1 MNDNKQPSLFTMMET
16 RAVPINIEDE
26 IRKSYLEYALSVII
40 GRALPDVRDGLKP
53 VHRRILFAM
62 SEGGNDWNRPYRKSA
77 RIVGDVI
84 GKYHPHGDTAVY
96 DAIVRMAQDFSL
108 RYPLV
113 DGQGNFGSIDGDA
126 PAAMRYTEVRLTRLA
141 HEILQDLEKDTVD
154 FVGNYDG
161 SLKEPLV
168 MPTRLPNLLVN
179 GSSGIAVGMA
189 TNIPPHSLDEVCAAL
204 LATLSNPDIT
214 LEELMA
220 LIPGPDFPTGG
231 FIYGAE
237 GIGEAYRTG
246 RGLIR
251 LRAKVI
257 VERKGGRDSLIIR
270 ELPYQ
275 VNKARLIERIAELVK
290 DKKVE
295 GIADIRDESD
305 REGLRVSIMLK
316 KDELPQPIL
325 NQLYIHTNMQVTFGI
340 NLVAIVNNRPE
351 LLSLKDL
358 LYHFLEHRREVIL
371 RRTRYEL
378 KQAEARAHIL
388 DGLLIALDWLD
399 AVITMIRAAATPPEA
414 KQQLMAGLFILKPQR
429 GETLEESRSRYSL
442 SEIQAQAILDMRL
455 QRLTGLERQKIIQE
469 AAELKATIQ
478 RLMKILAE
486 EAEVK
491 ALIAQELTDL
501 KERYGDGRRTE
512 IVPLAQEFT
521 AEDLIADEE
530 MVVTIS
536 HRGYI
541 KRTPLTIY
549 RSQRRGGKGRMGMV
563 TRENDFVSQLYIA
576 STHTVFLVFTNKGR
590 VFWLKV
596 HEIPIGSPTA
606 QGKAIVNLLNLG
618 PEEKAATTLPI
629 KEFSPGVSLIMATQ
643 RGIIKK
649 TDLMNFQRPRSG
661 GLIAVSLDE
670 GDELVG
676 VSLAE
681 AGQEILMGTRQG
693 KIIRFPVAQVRDV
706 GRGARGVRGIQVAE
720 DDRVVGMEVIRP
732 EGTILTVTDRG
743 FGKRTKPEKYPAQ
756 RRGGLGRLGLRITSR
771 NGQIMGI
778 LQVHEDDEIMLVTDG
793 GKVLRLPVRG
803 ISVIGRITQGVKLM
817 DAEREERVVS
827 LAKVAEKTDD
837 GEAEP
842 EADLG
847 LS

>member
-1 MNDNKQPSLFTMMET
+1 MTET

-26 IRKSYLEYALSVII
+26 IQKSYLEYALSVII

-96 DAIVRMAQDFSL
+96 DAMVRMAQDFSL

-113 DGQGNFGSIDGDA
+113 DGQGNFGSIDGDS

-141 HEILQDLEKDTVD
+141 HELLQDLEKDTVD

-189 TNIPPHSLDEVCAAL
+189 TNIPPHSLDEVCGAL
-204 LATLSNPDIT
+204 LATLQNPDIT

-220 LIPGPDFPTGG
+220 IIPGPDFPTGG

-237 GIGEAYRTG
+237 GIAEAYRTG

-251 LRAKVI
+251 LRAKVS
-257 VERKGGRDSLIIR
+257 VEHKGGRDSLIIR

-290 DKKVE
+290 DKKLE
-295 GIADIRDESD
+295 GISDLRDESD
-305 REGLRVSIMLK
+305 REGLRVAIMLK

-325 NQLYIHTNMQVTFGI
+325 NQLYTHTNMQVTFGI
-340 NLVAIVNNRPE
+340 NLVAIVHNRPE

-358 LYHFLEHRREVIL
+358 LHHFLEHRREVIL

-388 DGLLIALDWLD
+388 EGFLIALDWLD
-399 AVITMIRAAATPPEA
+399 AVINMIRAAATPPEA
-414 KQQLMAGLFILKPQR
+414 KQQLMAGLFILAAAP
-429 GETLEESRSRYSL
+429 GATLEETRGKYAL
-442 SEIQAQAILDMRL
+442 SEIQAQAILEMRL
-455 QRLTGLERQKIIQE
+455 QRLTGLERQKIINE
-469 AAELKATIQ
+469 AEEVRATIR
-478 RLMKILAE
+478 RLRQILAE

-491 ALIAQELTDL
+491 ALIVQELTDL
-501 KERYGDGRRTE
+501 KERFGDGRRTE
-512 IVPLAQEFT
+512 IVPQAQEFT

-536 HRGYI
+536 HRSYI

-549 RSQRRGGKGRMGMV
+549 RSQRRGGKGRMGMI

-576 STHTVFLVFTNKGR
+576 STHSFFLVFTNKGR

-606 QGKAIVNLLNLG
+606 QGKAIVNLLPFGEGEKLATILPVREFISG
-618 PEEKAATTLPI
+618 P
-629 KEFSPGVSLIMATQ
+629 SLVLATQ

-649 TDLMNFQRPRSG
+649 TDLMNFQRPRTG
-661 GLIAVSLDE
+661 GIIALSLDAE
-670 GDELVG
+670 DELVS
-676 VSLAE
+676 VALSE
-681 AGQEILMGTRQG
+681 PDQSIVIGTRYG
-693 KIIRFPVAQVRDV
+693 KIIRFPSSEVRDM
-706 GRGARGVRGIQVAE
+706 GRGARGVKGMEVAPE
-720 DDRVVGMEVIRP
+720 DRVVGMEVLRP
-732 EGTILTVTDRG
+732 GGTILTVTERG
-743 FGKRTKPEKYPAQ
+743 FGKRTDPKKYPEHHRKGQ
-756 RRGGLGRLGLRITSR
+756 GVKGLVITKR
-771 NGQIMGI
+771 NGPIMAI
-778 LQVHEDDEIMLVTDG
+778 LQVQEDDEIMLVTDG
-793 GKVLRLPVRG
+793 GKILRMIARG
-803 ISVIGRITQGVKLM
+803 ISLIGRVAQGVKLM
-817 DAEREERVVS
+817 DLEPEEHVVS
-827 LAKVAEKTDD
+827 VAKVAEKADD
-837 GEAEP
+837 VEP
-842 EADLG
+842 EPETDLG
-847 LS
+847 IS

>member
-1 MNDNKQPSLFTMMET
+1 MTET

-26 IRKSYLEYALSVII
+26 IQKSYLEYALSVII

-96 DAIVRMAQDFSL
+96 DAMVRMAQDFSL

-113 DGQGNFGSIDGDA
+113 DGQGNFGSIDGDS

-141 HEILQDLEKDTVD
+141 HELLQDLDKDTVD

-168 MPTRLPNLLVN
+168 MPTRIPNLLIN
-179 GSSGIAVGMA
+179 GGSGIAVGMA
-189 TNIPPHSLDEVCAAL
+189 TNIPPHCLDEVCDAL
-204 LATLSNPDIT
+204 LATLKDPDIS
-214 LEELMA
+214 LEDLMA
-220 LIPGPDFPTGG
+220 IIPGPDFPTGG

-237 GIGEAYRTG
+237 GIAEAYRTG

-251 LRAKVI
+251 IRAKVS
-257 VERKGGRDSLIIR
+257 VEHKGGRDSLIIR

-290 DKKVE
+290 DKKIE
-295 GIADIRDESD
+295 GISDLRDESD
-305 REGLRVSIMLK
+305 REGLRVAIMLK

-340 NLVAIVNNRPE
+340 NLVAIVHNRPE

-358 LYHFLEHRREVIL
+358 LHHFLEHRREVIL

-388 DGLLIALDWLD
+388 EGFLIALDWLD
-399 AVITMIRAAATPPEA
+399 AVISMIRAAANPPEA
-414 KQQLMAGLFILKPQR
+414 KQQLMAGLFVLAAQP
-429 GETLEESRSRYSL
+429 GATLEETRSRYAL
-442 SEIQAQAILDMRL
+442 SEIQAQAILEMRL
-455 QRLTGLERQKIIQE
+455 QRLTGMERQKIINE
-469 AAELKATIQ
+469 AAEVRATIQ
-478 RLMKILAE
+478 RLLQILAE
-486 EAEVK
+486 EAQVK

-512 IVPLAQEFT
+512 IVPQAQEFT
-521 AEDLIADEE
+521 AEDLIADED

-536 HRGYI
+536 LRSYI

-549 RSQRRGGKGRMGMV
+549 RSQRRGGKGRMGMI

-576 STHTVFLVFTNKGR
+576 STHSFFLVFTNKGR

-606 QGKAIVNLLNLG
+606 QGKAIVNLLPFGEGEKLATILPVREFTPG
-618 PEEKAATTLPI
+618 P
-629 KEFSPGVSLIMATQ
+629 SLVMATQ
-643 RGIIKK
+643 RGIVKK
-649 TDLMNFQRPRSG
+649 TDLMNFQRPRSAG
-661 GLIAVSLDE
+661 IIALSLDPE
-670 GDELVG
+670 DELVSAALSEPDQSI
-676 VSLAE
+676 V
-681 AGQEILMGTRQG
+681 IGTRYG
-693 KIIRFPVAQVRDV
+693 KIIRFPSAEVRDM
-706 GRGARGVRGIQVAE
+706 GRTARGVKGMEVAPE
-720 DDRVVGMEVIRP
+720 DRVVGMEVLRP
-732 EGTILTVTDRG
+732 GGTILTVTERG
-743 FGKRTKPEKYPAQ
+743 FGKRTDPKKYPEHHRKGQ
-756 RRGGLGRLGLRITSR
+756 GVKGLEITKR
-771 NGQIMGI
+771 TGPIMSI
-778 LQVHEDDEIMLVTDG
+778 LQVNEDDEIMLVTDG
-793 GKVLRLPVRG
+793 GKILRMIAKG
-803 ISVIGRITQGVKLM
+803 ISLIGRVTQGVKLM
-817 DAEREERVVS
+817 DLEAEERVVS
-827 LAKVAEKTDD
+827 LAKVAEKSDD
-837 GEAEP
+837 GEPEP
-842 EADLG
+842 EPDLG
-847 LS
+847 IS

>member
-1 MNDNKQPSLFTMMET
+1 MTES

-26 IRKSYLEYALSVII
+26 IQKSYLEYALSVII

-113 DGQGNFGSIDGDA
+113 DGQGNFGSIDGDS
-126 PAAMRYTEVRLTRLA
+126 PAAMRYTEVRLTRVA
-141 HEILQDLEKDTVD
+141 HELLQDLEKETVD

-189 TNIPPHSLDEVCAAL
+189 TNIPPHCLDEVCDAL
-204 LATLSNPDIT
+204 LATLNNPDIT

-237 GIGEAYRTG
+237 GIAEAYRSG

-251 LRAKVI
+251 IRAKVN
-257 VERKGGRDSLIIR
+257 VERRGGRESLIIR

-305 REGLRVSIMLK
+305 REGLRVAIMLK
-316 KDELPQPIL
+316 KDEPAQPIL
-325 NQLYIHTNMQVTFGI
+325 NQLYLHTNMQVTFGI
-340 NLVAIVNNRPE
+340 NLVAIVHNRPE
-351 LLSLKDL
+351 LLGLKDL
-358 LYHFLEHRREVIL
+358 LHHFLEHRREVIL

-388 DGLLIALDWLD
+388 EGFLIALDFLD
-399 AVITMIRAAATPPEA
+399 QVIAMIRAAASPPEA
-414 KQQLMAGLFILKPQR
+414 KQQLMAGLFIRKAPAGATLV
-429 GETLEESRSRYSL
+429 ETREKYAL
-442 SEIQAQAILDMRL
+442 SEIQAQAILEMRL
-455 QRLTGLERQKIIQE
+455 QRLTGLERQKIITE
-469 AAELKATIQ
+469 AEEVRATIA
-478 RLMKILAE
+478 RLRLILAE
-486 EAEVK
+486 EAQVT
-491 ALIAQELTDL
+491 ALISQELTEL

-536 HRGYI
+536 HRSYI

-549 RSQRRGGKGRMGMV
+549 RSQRRGGKGRMAMI

-576 STHTVFLVFTNKGR
+576 STHSYFLVFSNKGR

-606 QGKAIVNLLNLG
+606 QGKAIVNLLQLG
-618 PEEKAATTLPI
+618 EDEKLATILPVR
-629 KEFSPGVSLIMATQ
+629 EFTPGPSLVMATQ
-643 RGIIKK
+643 RGIVKK

-661 GLIAVSLDE
+661 GIIALSLDA

-676 VSLAE
+676 VALSE
-681 AGQEILMGTRQG
+681 PDQSILLGTRLG
-693 KIIRFPVAQVRDV
+693 KIIRFPTEEVRDM
-706 GRGARGVRGIQVAE
+706 GRSARGVRGIQVAA

-732 EGTILTVTDRG
+732 TGAILTVTERG
-743 FGKRTKPEKYPAQ
+743 FGKRTDPKKYPQ
-756 RRGGLGRLGLRITSR
+756 HHRGGQGVMGLNITER
-771 NGQIMGI
+771 TGPIMGI
-778 LQVHEDDEIMLVTDG
+778 LQVNDDDEVMLVTDG
-793 GKVLRLPVRG
+793 GKILRLLVKG
-803 ISVIGRITQGVKLM
+803 ISLIGRVTQGVKLK
-817 DAEREERVVS
+817 DLEKQERVVS
-827 LAKVAEKTDD
+827 VAKVAEKSDD
-837 GEAEP
+837 GEPEP

>member
-1 MNDNKQPSLFTMMET
+1 MTET

-26 IRKSYLEYALSVII
+26 IQKSYLEYALSVII

-96 DAIVRMAQDFSL
+96 DAMVRMAQDFSL

-113 DGQGNFGSIDGDA
+113 DGQGNFGSIDGDS

-141 HEILQDLEKDTVD
+141 HELLQDLEKDTVD

-168 MPTRLPNLLVN
+168 LPTRLPNLLVN

-189 TNIPPHSLDEVCAAL
+189 TNIPPHSLDEVCSAL
-204 LATLSNPDIT
+204 LATLHNPDIT

-220 LIPGPDFPTGG
+220 IIPGPDFPTGG

-237 GIGEAYRTG
+237 GIAEAYRTG

-251 LRAKVI
+251 LRAKVS
-257 VERKGGRDSLIIR
+257 VETKGGRDTLIIR

-275 VNKARLIERIAELVK
+275 VNKARLIERIAEMVK
-290 DKKVE
+290 DKKIE
-295 GIADIRDESD
+295 GISDLRDESD
-305 REGLRVSIMLK
+305 REGLRVAIMLK

-325 NQLYIHTNMQVTFGI
+325 NQLYMHTNMQVTFGI
-340 NLVAIVNNRPE
+340 NLVAIVHNRPE

-358 LYHFLEHRREVIL
+358 LHHFLEHRREVIL

-388 DGLLIALDWLD
+388 EGFLIALDWLD
-399 AVITMIRAAATPPEA
+399 AVISMIRAAATPPEA
-414 KQQLMAGLFILKPQR
+414 KQQLMAGLFILAAAP
-429 GETLEESRSRYSL
+429 GATLEETRGKYSL
-442 SEIQAQAILDMRL
+442 SEIQAQAILEMRL
-455 QRLTGLERQKIIQE
+455 QRLTGLERQKIINE
-469 AAELKATIQ
+469 AEEVRATIR
-478 RLMKILAE
+478 RLRQILAE

-491 ALIAQELTDL
+491 ALIVQELTEL
-501 KERYGDGRRTE
+501 KERFGDGRRTE
-512 IVPLAQEFT
+512 IVPQAQEFT

-536 HRGYI
+536 HRSYI

-549 RSQRRGGKGRMGMV
+549 RSQRRGGKGRMGMI

-576 STHTVFLVFTNKGR
+576 STHSFFLVFTNKGR

-606 QGKAIVNLLNLG
+606 QGKAIVNLLPFGEGEKLATILPVREFIPG
-618 PEEKAATTLPI
+618 P
-629 KEFSPGVSLIMATQ
+629 SLVLATQ

-649 TDLMNFQRPRSG
+649 TDLMNFQRPRTG
-661 GLIAVSLDE
+661 GIIALSLDPE
-670 GDELVG
+670 DELVS
-676 VSLAE
+676 VALSE
-681 AGQEILMGTRQG
+681 PDQSIVIGTRYG
-693 KIIRFPVAQVRDV
+693 KIIRFPSAEVRDM
-706 GRGARGVRGIQVAE
+706 GRAARGVKGMEVAPK
-720 DDRVVGMEVIRP
+720 DRVVGMEVLRP
-732 EGTILTVTDRG
+732 GGTILTVTERG
-743 FGKRTKPEKYPAQ
+743 FGKRTDPKKYPEHHRKGQ
-756 RRGGLGRLGLRITSR
+756 GVKGLDITKR
-771 NGQIMGI
+771 NGPIMAI
-778 LQVHEDDEIMLVTDG
+778 LQVNEDDEIMLVTDG
-793 GKVLRLPVRG
+793 GKILRMIAKG
-803 ISVIGRITQGVKLM
+803 ISLIGRVTQGVKLM
-817 DAEREERVVS
+817 DLEPEEHVVS
-827 LAKVAEKTDD
+827 VAKVAEKNDD
-837 GEAEP
+837 GEPEP
-842 EADLG
+842 ETDLG
-847 LS
+847 IS

>member
-1 MNDNKQPSLFTMMET
+1 MTET

-26 IRKSYLEYALSVII
+26 IQKSYLEYALSVII

-96 DAIVRMAQDFSL
+96 DAMVRMAQDFSL

-113 DGQGNFGSIDGDA
+113 DGQGNFGSIDGDS

-141 HEILQDLEKDTVD
+141 HELLQDLDKDTVD

-189 TNIPPHSLDEVCAAL
+189 TNIPPHSLDEVCDAL
-204 LATLSNPDIT
+204 LATLHQPDIS

-251 LRAKVI
+251 IRAKVS
-257 VERKGGRDSLIIR
+257 VEHKGGRDSLIIR

-290 DKKVE
+290 DKKME
-295 GIADIRDESD
+295 GISDIRDESD
-305 REGLRVSIMLK
+305 REGLRVAIMLK

-340 NLVAIVNNRPE
+340 NLVAIVHNRPE

-358 LYHFLEHRREVIL
+358 LHHFLEHRREVIL
-371 RRTRYEL
+371 RRTRFEL

-388 DGLLIALDWLD
+388 EGFLIALDFLD
-399 AVITMIRAAATPPEA
+399 MVIAMIRAAATPPEA
-414 KQQLMAGLFILKPQR
+414 KQQLMAGLFILTAQP
-429 GETLEESRSRYSL
+429 GATLEETRGKYSL
-442 SEIQAQAILDMRL
+442 SEIQAQAILEMRL
-455 QRLTGLERQKIIQE
+455 QRLTGLERQKIINE
-469 AAELKATIQ
+469 AEEVRATIQ
-478 RLMKILAE
+478 RLRLILAE
-486 EAEVK
+486 EAQVK
-491 ALIAQELTDL
+491 ALITQELTDL

-512 IVPLAQEFT
+512 IVPQAQEFT

-536 HRGYI
+536 LRSYI

-549 RSQRRGGKGRMGMV
+549 RSQRRGGKGRMGMI

-576 STHTVFLVFTNKGR
+576 STHSFFLVFTNKGR

-596 HEIPIGSPTA
+596 HEIPVGSPTA
-606 QGKAIVNLLNLG
+606 QGKAIVNLLPFGEGEKLATILPVREFTPG
-618 PEEKAATTLPI
+618 P
-629 KEFSPGVSLIMATQ
+629 SLVMATQ
-643 RGIIKK
+643 RGIVKK
-649 TDLMNFQRPRSG
+649 TDLMNFQRPRSAG
-661 GLIAVSLDE
+661 IIALSLDA
-670 GDELVG
+670 GDELVSAALSDPDQSI
-676 VSLAE
+676 V
-681 AGQEILMGTRQG
+681 IGTRYG
-693 KIIRFPVAQVRDV
+693 KIIRFPSAEVRDM
-706 GRGARGVRGIQVAE
+706 GRTARGVKGMEVAPK
-720 DDRVVGMEVIRP
+720 DRVVGMEVLRP
-732 EGTILTVTDRG
+732 GGTILTVTERG
-743 FGKRTKPEKYPAQ
+743 FGKRTDPKKYPEHHRKGQ
-756 RRGGLGRLGLRITSR
+756 GVKGLDITKR
-771 NGQIMGI
+771 NGPIMAI
-778 LQVHEDDEIMLVTDG
+778 LQVNEDDEIMLVTDG
-793 GKVLRLPVRG
+793 GKILRMIAKGVSL
-803 ISVIGRITQGVKLM
+803 IGRVTQGVKLM
-817 DAEREERVVS
+817 DLEVEERVVS
-827 LAKVAEKTDD
+827 LAKVAEKSDD
-837 GEAEP
+837 GESEP
-842 EADLG
+842 EPDLG
-847 LS
+847 IS

>member
-1 MNDNKQPSLFTMMET
+1 MTET

-96 DAIVRMAQDFSL
+96 DAMVRMAQDFSL

-113 DGQGNFGSIDGDA
+113 DGQGNFGSIDGDS

-141 HEILQDLEKDTVD
+141 HELLQDLDKDTVD

-168 MPTRLPNLLVN
+168 MPTRIPNLLIN
-179 GSSGIAVGMA
+179 GGSGIAVGMA
-189 TNIPPHSLDEVCAAL
+189 TNIPPHSLDEVCDAL
-204 LATLSNPDIT
+204 LATLKNPDIT

-220 LIPGPDFPTGG
+220 IIPGPDFPTGG

-237 GIGEAYRTG
+237 GIAEAYRTG

-251 LRAKVI
+251 IRAKVS
-257 VERKGGRDSLIIR
+257 VEHKGGRDSLIIR

-290 DKKVE
+290 DKKME
-295 GIADIRDESD
+295 GISDIRDESD
-305 REGLRVSIMLK
+305 REGLRVAIMLK

-340 NLVAIVNNRPE
+340 NLVAIVHNRPE

-358 LYHFLEHRREVIL
+358 LHHFLEHRREVIL

-388 DGLLIALDWLD
+388 EGFLIALDWLD
-399 AVITMIRAAATPPEA
+399 AVIAMIRAAANPPEA
-414 KQQLMAGLFILKPQR
+414 KQQLMAGLFVLAAQP
-429 GETLEESRSRYSL
+429 GATLEETRSRYAL
-442 SEIQAQAILDMRL
+442 SEVQAQAILEMRL
-455 QRLTGLERQKIIQE
+455 QRLTGLERQKIITE
-469 AAELKATIQ
+469 AAEVRATIQ
-478 RLMKILAE
+478 RLLQILAE
-486 EAEVK
+486 EAQVK
-491 ALIAQELTDL
+491 ALIAQELTEL

-512 IVPLAQEFT
+512 IVPQAQEFT

-536 HRGYI
+536 LRSYI
-541 KRTPLTIY
+541 KRTPLAIY
-549 RSQRRGGKGRMGMV
+549 RSQRRGGKGRMGMI

-576 STHTVFLVFTNKGR
+576 STHSFFLVFTNKGR

-606 QGKAIVNLLNLG
+606 QGKAIVNLLPFGEGEKLATILPVREFTPG
-618 PEEKAATTLPI
+618 P
-629 KEFSPGVSLIMATQ
+629 SLVMATQ
-643 RGIIKK
+643 RGIVKK
-649 TDLMNFQRPRSG
+649 TDLMNFQRPRSAG
-661 GLIAVSLDE
+661 IIALSLDAE
-670 GDELVG
+670 DELVSAALSDPDQSI
-676 VSLAE
+676 V
-681 AGQEILMGTRQG
+681 IGTRYG
-693 KIIRFPVAQVRDV
+693 KIIRFPSAEVRDM
-706 GRGARGVRGIQVAE
+706 GRTARGVKGMEVAPE
-720 DDRVVGMEVIRP
+720 DRVVGMEVLRP
-732 EGTILTVTDRG
+732 GGTILTVTERG
-743 FGKRTKPEKYPAQ
+743 FGKRTDPKKYPEHHRKGQ
-756 RRGGLGRLGLRITSR
+756 GVKGLDITKR
-771 NGQIMGI
+771 NGPIMAI
-778 LQVHEDDEIMLVTDG
+778 LQVNEDDEIMLVTDG
-793 GKVLRLPVRG
+793 GKILRMIAKGVSL
-803 ISVIGRITQGVKLM
+803 IGRVTQGVKLM
-817 DAEREERVVS
+817 DLEAEERVVS
-827 LAKVAEKTDD
+827 LAKVAEKSDD

-842 EADLG
+842 EPDLG
-847 LS
+847 IS

>member
-1 MNDNKQPSLFTMMET
+1 MIEA

-141 HEILQDLEKDTVD
+141 HELLQDLDKDTVD

-168 MPTRLPNLLVN
+168 MPTRLPNLLIN

-189 TNIPPHSLDEVCAAL
+189 TNIPPHNLDEVCNAL
-204 LATLSNPDIT
+204 LATLNNPEIT

-220 LIPGPDFPTGG
+220 LIPGPDFPTAG

-237 GIGEAYRTG
+237 GIAEAYRTG

-251 LRAKVI
+251 LRARVN
-257 VERKGGRDSLIIR
+257 VERKGGRESLIIR

-290 DKKVE
+290 DKKME
-295 GIADIRDESD
+295 GISDIRDESD
-305 REGLRVSIMLK
+305 REGLRVAIMLK
-316 KDELPQPIL
+316 KDELAQPIL
-325 NQLYIHTNMQVTFGI
+325 NQLYIHTQMQVTFGI
-340 NLVAIVNNRPE
+340 NLVAIVHNRPE
-351 LLSLKDL
+351 LLGLKDL
-358 LYHFLEHRREVIL
+358 LHHFLEHRREVII
-371 RRTRYEL
+371 RRTRFEL

-388 DGLLIALDWLD
+388 EGFIIALDWLD
-399 AVITMIRAAATPPEA
+399 QVIDMIRAAANPPEA
-414 KQQLMAGLFILKPQR
+414 KQQLMAGMFILTATL
-429 GETLEESRSRYSL
+429 GETLEDTRSRYAL

-455 QRLTGLERQKIIQE
+455 QRLTGMERQKIIQE
-469 AAELKATIQ
+469 AEAVRAAIRRFHQ
-478 RLMKILAE
+478 ILE
-486 EAEVK
+486 DEAEVK
-491 ALIAQELTDL
+491 ALIAGELTEL

-512 IVPLAQEFT
+512 IVPQAEDIT
-521 AEDLIADEE
+521 AEDLIADED

-536 HRGYI
+536 SRSYI

-549 RSQRRGGKGRMGMV
+549 RSQHRGGKGRMGMI

-576 STHTVFLVFTNKGR
+576 STHSCFLVFTNKGR

-606 QGKAIVNLLNLG
+606 QGKAIVNLVQLG
-618 PEEKAATTLPI
+618 ENEKLATILPVR
-629 KEFSPGVSLIMATQ
+629 EFTPGPSLVMATR

-649 TDLMNFQRPRSG
+649 TDLMNFQRPRG
-661 GLIAVSLDE
+661 GGIIALSLDPE
-670 GDELVG
+670 DELIG
-676 VSLAE
+676 AALSE
-681 AGQEILMGTRQG
+681 PDQSILLGTRLG
-693 KIIRFPVAQVRDV
+693 KIIRFPSVEVRDM
-706 GRGARGVRGIQVAE
+706 GRTARGVKGMEVGPE
-720 DDRVVGMEVIRP
+720 DEVVGMEVIRP
-732 EGTILTVTDRG
+732 EGTILTVTERG
-743 FGKRTKPEKYPAQ
+743 FGKRTDPKKYPEHH
-756 RRGGLGRLGLRITSR
+756 RGGLGVKGLEITKR
-771 NGQIMGI
+771 NGPIMSI
-778 LQVHEDDEIMLVTDG
+778 LQVTEDDEVMLVTDG
-793 GKVLRLPVRG
+793 GKILRLLARG
-803 ISVIGRITQGVKLM
+803 ISLIGRVTQGVKLM
-817 DAEREERVVS
+817 DLEREERVVS
-827 LAKVAEKTDD
+827 VAKVAEKSD
-837 GEAEP
+837 ESEPEP

-847 LS
+847 LI

>member
-1 MNDNKQPSLFTMMET
+1 MMEA

-62 SEGGNDWNRPYRKSA
+62 SEAGNEWNRPYRKSA

-113 DGQGNFGSIDGDA
+113 DGQGNFGSVDGDA

-141 HEILQDLEKDTVD
+141 HELLTDLDKDTVD
-154 FVGNYDG
+154 FVANYDA
-161 SLKEPLV
+161 SMKEPLV
-168 MPTRLPNLLVN
+168 MPSRLPNLLVN

-189 TNIPPHSLDEVCAAL
+189 TNIPPHSLNEVCDGL
-204 LATLSNPDIT
+204 LAMLENPEIT
-214 LEELMA
+214 LPELMA
-220 LIPGPDFPTGG
+220 IIPGPDFPTAG

-237 GIGEAYRTG
+237 GIAEAYRTG

-251 LRAKVI
+251 LRARVV
-257 VERKGGRDSLIIR
+257 VEAKAGRETLVIR

-290 DKKVE
+290 EKKIE
-295 GIADIRDESD
+295 GIAELRDESD
-305 REGLRVSIMLK
+305 REGMRVAILLK
-316 KDELPQPIL
+316 KDESAQAIL
-325 NQLYIHTNMQVTFGI
+325 NQLYLHTQMQVTFGI
-340 NLVAIVNNRPE
+340 NLVAIVHNRPE
-351 LLSLKDL
+351 LLNLKDL
-358 LYHFLEHRREVIL
+358 LRHFLEHRREVIL
-371 RRTRYEL
+371 RRTRFDL
-378 KQAEARAHIL
+378 KNAEARAHIL
-388 DGLLIALDWLD
+388 AGLLVAL
-399 AVITMIRAAATPPEA
+399 EH
-414 KQQLMAGLFILKPQR
+414 
-429 GETLEESRSRYSL
+429 LEEIINLIKAAPNPAVAREHLMIQFQL
-442 SEIQAQAILDMRL
+442 SELQAQAILDMRL
-455 QRLTGLERQKIIQE
+455 ARLTGLERQKIVDE
-469 AAELKATIQ
+469 AKEVESAIKRF
-478 RLMKILAE
+478 RLILAE
-486 EAEVK
+486 EAQVK
-491 ALIAQELTDL
+491 ALIAEELQEL
-501 KERYGDGRRTE
+501 KVRYGDGRRTE
-512 IVPLAQEFT
+512 IIPQAQEFT

-576 STHTVFLVFTNKGR
+576 STHTYFLVFTTKGR

-596 HEIPIGSPTA
+596 HEIPVGMPSA

-618 PEEKAATTLPI
+618 PEEKLATILPI
-629 KEFSPGVSLIMATQ
+629 KEFVPGLSLVMATR

-661 GLIAVSLDE
+661 GLIAVSLDAE
-670 GDELVG
+670 DELVG
-676 VSLAE
+676 VALAE
-681 AGQEILMGTRQG
+681 ANQEILMGTRQG
-693 KIIRFPVAQVRDV
+693 KIIRFPAAQVRDM
-706 GRGARGVRGIQVAE
+706 GRSARGVRGIQVAA

-732 EGTILTVTDRG
+732 EGTILTVTERG

-778 LQVHEDDEIMLVTDG
+778 LQVHEDDQIMLVTDG
-793 GKVLRLPVRG
+793 GKVLRLSVKG

-817 DAEREERVVS
+817 DAEKEERVVS
-827 LAKVAEKTDD
+827 LAKVAEKSDD
-837 GEAEP
+837 GEA
-842 EADLG
+842 DLG
-847 LS
+847 YS

>member
-1 MNDNKQPSLFTMMET
+1 MMEA

-108 RYPLV
+108 RYPIV

-141 HEILQDLEKDTVD
+141 HELLQDLDKDTVD

-168 MPTRLPNLLVN
+168 LPTRLPNLLIN

-189 TNIPPHSLDEVCAAL
+189 TNIPPHSLDEVCDAL
-204 LATLSNPDIT
+204 LATLHNPDIT

-220 LIPGPDFPTGG
+220 MIPGPDFPTGG

-251 LRAKVI
+251 LRAKVT
-257 VERKGGRDSLIIR
+257 VEHKGGRESLIIR

-290 DKKVE
+290 DKKME

-316 KDELPQPIL
+316 KDESAQTIL
-325 NQLYIHTNMQVTFGI
+325 NQLYIHTQMQVTFGI

-358 LYHFLEHRREVIL
+358 LYHFLEHRREVII

-378 KQAEARAHIL
+378 KQAEARMHIL
-388 DGLLIALDWLD
+388 AGLLIALDWLD
-399 AVITMIRAAATPPEA
+399 AVIALIRAAATPPEA
-414 KQQLMAGLFILKPQR
+414 KQQLMGGLFVLAAAP
-429 GETLEESRSRYSL
+429 GATLEETQSRYAL

-455 QRLTGLERQKIIQE
+455 QRLTGMERQKILNEAKEVE
-469 AAELKATIQ
+469 AAIARYRQ
-478 RLMKILAE
+478 ILAE

-491 ALIAQELTDL
+491 ALITQELAEL

-512 IVPLAQEFT
+512 IVPEAQEIT
-521 AEDLIADEE
+521 AEDLIADED

-536 HRGYI
+536 HRSYI

-549 RSQRRGGKGRMGMV
+549 RSQRRGGKGRMGMI

-576 STHTVFLVFTNKGR
+576 STHSYFLVFTNKGR

-606 QGKAIVNLLNLG
+606 QGKAIVNLLQLG
-618 PEEKAATTLPI
+618 ENEKLATILPVR
-629 KEFSPGVSLIMATQ
+629 EFTPGPSLVMATK
-643 RGIIKK
+643 RGIVKK

-661 GLIAVSLDE
+661 GIIALSLDAE
-670 GDELVG
+670 DELVG
-676 VSLAE
+676 AALSE
-681 AGQEILMGTRQG
+681 ADQSILIGTRLG
-693 KIIRFPVAQVRDV
+693 KIIRFPSAEVRDM
-706 GRGARGVRGIQVAE
+706 GRAARGVKGMDVAPE
-720 DDRVVGMEVIRP
+720 DEVVGMEVIRP
-732 EGTILTVTDRG
+732 AGTILTVTERG
-743 FGKRTKPEKYPAQ
+743 FGKRTDPKKYPEHH
-756 RRGGLGRLGLRITSR
+756 RGGLGVKGLNITDR
-771 NGQIMGI
+771 NGPIMSI
-778 LQVHEDDEIMLVTDG
+778 LQVTEDDEVMLVTDG
-793 GKVLRLPVRG
+793 GKILRLLARG
-803 ISVIGRITQGVKLM
+803 ISLIGRVTQGVKLM
-817 DAEREERVVS
+817 DLEKEERVVS
-827 LAKVAEKTDD
+827 VAKVAERSDD
-837 GEAEP
+837 SEPEP
-842 EADLG
+842 EAELG

>member
-1 MNDNKQPSLFTMMET
+1 MMEA

-62 SEGGNDWNRPYRKSA
+62 SEAGNDWNRPYRKSA

-113 DGQGNFGSIDGDA
+113 DGQGNFGSVDGDA

-141 HEILQDLEKDTVD
+141 HELLTDLDKDTVD
-154 FVGNYDG
+154 FVANYDA
-161 SLKEPLV
+161 SMKEPLV
-168 MPTRLPNLLVN
+168 LPSRLPNLLVN

-189 TNIPPHSLDEVCAAL
+189 TNIPPHSLDEVSDGL
-204 LATLSNPDIT
+204 LAMLENPEIT
-214 LEELMA
+214 LPELMA
-220 LIPGPDFPTGG
+220 IIPGPDFPTAG

-237 GIGEAYRTG
+237 GIAEAYRTG

-251 LRAKVI
+251 LRARVV
-257 VERKGGRDSLIIR
+257 VEAKAGRETLVIR

-290 DKKVE
+290 EKKIE
-295 GIADIRDESD
+295 GIAELRDESD
-305 REGLRVSIMLK
+305 REGMRVAILLK
-316 KDELPQPIL
+316 KDESAQAIL
-325 NQLYIHTNMQVTFGI
+325 NQLYLHTQMQVTFGI
-340 NLVAIVNNRPE
+340 NLVAIVHNRPE
-351 LLSLKDL
+351 LLNLKDL
-358 LYHFLEHRREVIL
+358 LRHFLEHRREVIL
-371 RRTRYEL
+371 RRTRFDL
-378 KQAEARAHIL
+378 KNAEARAHIL
-388 DGLLIALDWLD
+388 AGLLIAL
-399 AVITMIRAAATPPEA
+399 EH
-414 KQQLMAGLFILKPQR
+414 
-429 GETLEESRSRYSL
+429 LEEIINLIKAAPNPAVAREHLMIQFQL
-442 SEIQAQAILDMRL
+442 SELQAQAILDMRL
-455 QRLTGLERQKIIQE
+455 ARLTGLERQKIVDEAKEVE
-469 AAELKATIQ
+469 AAIQ
-478 RLMKILAE
+478 RFRLILAE
-486 EAEVK
+486 EAQVK
-491 ALIAQELTDL
+491 ALIAEELQEL
-501 KERYGDGRRTE
+501 KVRYGDGRRTE
-512 IVPLAQEFT
+512 IIPQAQEFT

-576 STHTVFLVFTNKGR
+576 STHTYFLVFTTKGR

-596 HEIPIGSPTA
+596 HEIPVGMPSA
-606 QGKAIVNLLNLG
+606 QGKAVVNLLNLG
-618 PEEKAATTLPI
+618 PEEKLATILPI
-629 KEFSPGVSLIMATQ
+629 KEFVQGLSLVMATR

-661 GLIAVSLDE
+661 GLIAVSLDAE
-670 GDELVG
+670 DELVG
-676 VSLAE
+676 VALAE
-681 AGQEILMGTRQG
+681 AGQEILIGTRQG
-693 KIIRFPVAQVRDV
+693 KIIRFPSAQVRDM
-706 GRGARGVRGIQVAE
+706 GRSARGVRGIQVGA

-732 EGTILTVTDRG
+732 EGTILTVTERG

-778 LQVHEDDEIMLVTDG
+778 LQVHEDDQIMLVTDG
-793 GKVLRLPVRG
+793 GKVLRLAVKG

-817 DAEREERVVS
+817 DAEKEERVVS
-827 LAKVAEKTDD
+827 LAKVAEKSDD
-837 GEAEP
+837 GEA
-842 EADLG
+842 DLG
-847 LS
+847 YS

>member
-1 MNDNKQPSLFTMMET
+1 MTET

-26 IRKSYLEYALSVII
+26 IQKSYLEYALSVII

-96 DAIVRMAQDFSL
+96 DAMVRMAQDFSL

-113 DGQGNFGSIDGDA
+113 DGQGNFGSIDGDS

-141 HEILQDLEKDTVD
+141 HELLQDLEKDTVD

-168 MPTRLPNLLVN
+168 MPTRLPNLLIN

-189 TNIPPHSLDEVCAAL
+189 TNIPPHSLDEVCDAL

-251 LRAKVI
+251 IRAKVS
-257 VERKGGRDSLIIR
+257 VESKGGRDSLIIR

-290 DKKVE
+290 DKKME
-295 GIADIRDESD
+295 GISDIRDESD
-305 REGLRVSIMLK
+305 REGLRVAIMLK

-340 NLVAIVNNRPE
+340 NLVAIVHNRPE

-358 LYHFLEHRREVIL
+358 LHHFLEHRREVIL

-388 DGLLIALDWLD
+388 EGFLIALDWLD
-399 AVITMIRAAATPPEA
+399 AVIAMIRAAANPPEA
-414 KQQLMAGLFILKPQR
+414 KQQLMAGLFILTAAPDATLDQTR
-429 GETLEESRSRYSL
+429 GRYAL
-442 SEIQAQAILDMRL
+442 SEIQAQAILEMRL
-455 QRLTGLERQKIIQE
+455 QRLTGLERQKIINE
-469 AAELKATIQ
+469 ATEVRATIQ
-478 RLMKILAE
+478 RLLQILAE
-486 EAEVK
+486 EAQVK
-491 ALIAQELTDL
+491 ALITQELTEL

-512 IVPLAQEFT
+512 IVPQAQEFT
-521 AEDLIADEE
+521 AEDLIADED

-536 HRGYI
+536 LRSYI

-549 RSQRRGGKGRMGMV
+549 RSQRRGGKGRMGMI

-576 STHTVFLVFTNKGR
+576 STHSFFLVFTNKGR

-606 QGKAIVNLLNLG
+606 QGKAIVNLLPFGEGEKFATILPVREFISG
-618 PEEKAATTLPI
+618 P
-629 KEFSPGVSLIMATQ
+629 SLVMATQ
-643 RGIIKK
+643 RGIVKK
-649 TDLMNFQRPRSG
+649 TDLMNFQRPRTG
-661 GLIAVSLDE
+661 GIIALSLDPE
-670 GDELVG
+670 DELVSAALSTADESI
-676 VSLAE
+676 V
-681 AGQEILMGTRQG
+681 IGTRYG
-693 KIIRFPVAQVRDV
+693 KIIRFPSPEVRDM
-706 GRGARGVRGIQVAE
+706 GRTARGVKGMEVTPE
-720 DDRVVGMEVIRP
+720 DRVVGMEVLRP
-732 EGTILTVTDRG
+732 GGTILTVTERG
-743 FGKRTKPEKYPAQ
+743 FGKRTDPKKYPEHHRKGQ
-756 RRGGLGRLGLRITSR
+756 GVKGLVITKR
-771 NGQIMGI
+771 NGPIMAI
-778 LQVHEDDEIMLVTDG
+778 LQVNEDDEIMLVTDG
-793 GKVLRLPVRG
+793 GKILRMIAKG
-803 ISVIGRITQGVKLM
+803 IYLIGRVTQGVKLM
-817 DAEREERVVS
+817 DLEPEERVVS
-827 LAKVAEKTDD
+827 VAKVAEKSDD
-837 GEAEP
+837 GEPEP
-842 EADLG
+842 DLG
-847 LS
+847 IS

>member
-1 MNDNKQPSLFTMMET
+1 MMET

-96 DAIVRMAQDFSL
+96 DAMVRMAQDFSL

-113 DGQGNFGSIDGDA
+113 DGQGNFGSIDGDS

-141 HEILQDLEKDTVD
+141 HELLQDLDKDTVD

-189 TNIPPHSLDEVCAAL
+189 TNIPPHSLDEVCDAL
-204 LATLSNPDIT
+204 LATLKDPDIT

-237 GIGEAYRTG
+237 GIAEAYRTG

-251 LRAKVI
+251 LRAKVS
-257 VERKGGRDSLIIR
+257 VEHKGGRDSLIIR

-290 DKKVE
+290 DKKIE
-295 GIADIRDESD
+295 GISDIRDESD
-305 REGLRVSIMLK
+305 REGLRVAIMLK

-325 NQLYIHTNMQVTFGI
+325 NQLYMHTNMQVTFGI
-340 NLVAIVNNRPE
+340 NLVAIVHNRPE

-358 LYHFLEHRREVIL
+358 LHHFLEHRREVIL

-378 KQAEARAHIL
+378 KQAEARAHVL
-388 DGLLIALDWLD
+388 EGFLIALDWLD
-399 AVITMIRAAATPPEA
+399 AVIAMIRAAANPPEA
-414 KQQLMAGLFILKPQR
+414 KQQLMAGLFILKAQP
-429 GETLEESRSRYSL
+429 GATLEEARSRYAL
-442 SEIQAQAILDMRL
+442 SEIQAQAILEMRL

-469 AAELKATIQ
+469 AAEVRAAIQ
-478 RLMKILAE
+478 RLLQILAE
-486 EAEVK
+486 EAQVM
-491 ALIAQELTDL
+491 ALIAQELTEL

-618 PEEKAATTLPI
+618 AEEKAATILPI
-629 KEFSPGVSLIMATQ
+629 KEFVPGVSLVMATQ

-720 DDRVVGMEVIRP
+720 DDGVVGMEVIRP
-732 EGTILTVTDRG
+732 EGTILTVTERG

-793 GKVLRLPVRG
+793 GKVLRLPVKG

-817 DAEREERVVS
+817 DAEKEERVVS
-827 LAKVAEKTDD
+827 LAKVAEKNDD
-837 GEAEP
+837 GEPEP

>member
-1 MNDNKQPSLFTMMET
+1 MNDKQPSLFTMTET

-96 DAIVRMAQDFSL
+96 DAMVRMAQDFSL

-113 DGQGNFGSIDGDA
+113 DGQGNFGSIDGDS

-141 HEILQDLEKDTVD
+141 HELLQDLEKDTVD

-189 TNIPPHSLDEVCAAL
+189 TNIPPHNLDEVCDAL
-204 LATLSNPDIT
+204 LATLNNPDIS
-214 LEELMA
+214 LEELMT

-231 FIYGAE
+231 FIYGAD
-237 GIGEAYRTG
+237 GIAEAYRTG

-251 LRAKVI
+251 IRAKVS
-257 VERKGGRDSLIIR
+257 VEHKGGRDSLIIR

-290 DKKVE
+290 DKKME

-305 REGLRVSIMLK
+305 REGLRVAIMLK

-340 NLVAIVNNRPE
+340 NLVGIVHNRPE

-358 LYHFLEHRREVIL
+358 LHHFLEHRREVIV

-378 KQAEARAHIL
+378 KHAEARAHIL
-388 DGLLIALDWLD
+388 EGFLIALDFLD
-399 AVITMIRAAATPPEA
+399 MVIAMIRAAATPPEA
-414 KQQLMAGLFILKPQR
+414 KQQLMAGLFILAAQP
-429 GETLEESRSRYSL
+429 GVTLEETRSRYAL
-442 SEIQAQAILDMRL
+442 SELQAQAILEMRL
-455 QRLTGLERQKIIQE
+455 QRLTGLERQKIINE
-469 AAELKATIQ
+469 AAEVRATIQ
-478 RLMKILAE
+478 RLLQILAE
-486 EAEVK
+486 EAQVK
-491 ALIAQELTDL
+491 ALVAQELTEL

-512 IVPLAQEFT
+512 IVPQAQEFT

-536 HRGYI
+536 LRSYI

-549 RSQRRGGKGRMGMV
+549 RSQRRGGKGRMGMI

-576 STHTVFLVFTNKGR
+576 STHSFFLVFTNKGR

-606 QGKAIVNLLNLG
+606 QGKAIVNLLPFGEGEKLATILPVREFTPG
-618 PEEKAATTLPI
+618 P
-629 KEFSPGVSLIMATQ
+629 SLVMATQ
-643 RGIIKK
+643 RGIVKK
-649 TDLMNFQRPRSG
+649 TDLMNFQRPRTG
-661 GLIAVSLDE
+661 GLIALSLDPE
-670 GDELVG
+670 DELVSAALSEPDQSI
-676 VSLAE
+676 V
-681 AGQEILMGTRQG
+681 IGTRYG
-693 KIIRFPVAQVRDV
+693 KIIRFPSAEVRDM
-706 GRGARGVRGIQVAE
+706 GRAARGVKGMEVAPE
-720 DDRVVGMEVIRP
+720 DRVVGMEVLRP
-732 EGTILTVTDRG
+732 GGTILTVTERG
-743 FGKRTKPEKYPAQ
+743 FGKRTDPKKYPEHHRKGQ
-756 RRGGLGRLGLRITSR
+756 GVKGLDITKR
-771 NGQIMGI
+771 NGPIMAI
-778 LQVHEDDEIMLVTDG
+778 LQVNEDDEIMLVTDG
-793 GKVLRLPVRG
+793 GKILRMIAKG
-803 ISVIGRITQGVKLM
+803 ISLIGRVTQGVKLM
-817 DAEREERVVS
+817 DLEAEERVVS
-827 LAKVAEKTDD
+827 LAKVAEKSDD
-837 GEAEP
+837 GEPEP
-842 EADLG
+842 EPDLG
-847 LS
+847 IS

>member
-1 MNDNKQPSLFTMMET
+1 MTET

-26 IRKSYLEYALSVII
+26 IQKSYLEYALSVII

-96 DAIVRMAQDFSL
+96 DAMVRMAQDFSL

-113 DGQGNFGSIDGDA
+113 DGQGNFGSIDGDS

-141 HEILQDLEKDTVD
+141 HELLQDLEKDTVD

-168 MPTRLPNLLVN
+168 MPTRLPNLLIN

-189 TNIPPHSLDEVCAAL
+189 TNIPPHCLDEVCDAL
-204 LATLSNPDIT
+204 LATLNNPDIP
-214 LEELMA
+214 LAELMA

-237 GIGEAYRTG
+237 GIAEAYRTG

-251 LRAKVI
+251 IRAKVN
-257 VERKGGRDSLIIR
+257 VERKGGRESLIVR

-305 REGLRVSIMLK
+305 REGLRVAIMLK

-325 NQLYIHTNMQVTFGI
+325 NQLYMHTNMQVTFGI
-340 NLVAIVNNRPE
+340 NLVAIVHNRPE

-388 DGLLIALDWLD
+388 EGFLIALDFLD
-399 AVITMIRAAATPPEA
+399 LVIAMIRAAATPPEA
-414 KQQLMAGLFILKPQR
+414 KQQLMAGQFIRKAPP
-429 GETLEESRSRYSL
+429 GATLEETRAKYAL
-442 SEIQAQAILDMRL
+442 SEIQAQAILEMRL
-455 QRLTGLERQKIIQE
+455 QRLTGLERQKIITE
-469 AAELKATIQ
+469 AEEVRATIQ
-478 RLMKILAE
+478 RLLLILAE
-486 EAEVK
+486 EAQVK
-491 ALIAQELTDL
+491 ALIAQELTEL

-536 HRGYI
+536 HRSYI

-549 RSQRRGGKGRMGMV
+549 RSQRRGGKGRMGMI

-576 STHTVFLVFTNKGR
+576 STHSYFLVFTNKGR

-606 QGKAIVNLLNLG
+606 QGKAIVNLLQLG
-618 PEEKAATTLPI
+618 EDEKLATILPVR
-629 KEFSPGVSLIMATQ
+629 EFTPGPSLVMATQ
-643 RGIIKK
+643 RGIVKK

-661 GLIAVSLDE
+661 GIIALSLDA

-676 VSLAE
+676 AALSEPDQSIV
-681 AGQEILMGTRQG
+681 IGTRYG
-693 KIIRFPVAQVRDV
+693 KIIRFPSAEVRDM
-706 GRGARGVRGIQVAE
+706 GRAARGVKGMEVAPE
-720 DDRVVGMEVIRP
+720 DRVVGMEVLRP
-732 EGTILTVTDRG
+732 GGTILTVTERG
-743 FGKRTKPEKYPAQ
+743 FGKRTDPKKYPQ
-756 RRGGLGRLGLRITSR
+756 HHRKGQGVLGLNITDR
-771 NGQIMGI
+771 NGPIMAI
-778 LQVHEDDEIMLVTDG
+778 LQVNDDDEIMLVTDG
-793 GKVLRLPVRG
+793 GKILRSMAKG
-803 ISVIGRITQGVKLM
+803 ISLIGRVTQGVKLI
-817 DAEREERVVS
+817 DLEREERVVS
-827 LAKVAEKTDD
+827 LAKVAEKSDD
-837 GEAEP
+837 GEPEP

>member
-1 MNDNKQPSLFTMMET
+1 MTET

-26 IRKSYLEYALSVII
+26 IQKSYLEYALSVII

-96 DAIVRMAQDFSL
+96 DAMVRMAQDFSL

-113 DGQGNFGSIDGDA
+113 DGQGNFGSIDGDS

-141 HEILQDLEKDTVD
+141 HELLQDLDKDTVD

-168 MPTRLPNLLVN
+168 MPTRIPNLLIN
-179 GSSGIAVGMA
+179 GGSGIAVGMA
-189 TNIPPHSLDEVCAAL
+189 TNIPPHSLDEVCDAL
-204 LATLSNPDIT
+204 LATLKDPDIS
-214 LEELMA
+214 LEDLMA
-220 LIPGPDFPTGG
+220 IIPGPDFPTGG

-237 GIGEAYRTG
+237 GIAEAYRTG

-251 LRAKVI
+251 IRAKVN
-257 VERKGGRDSLIIR
+257 VEHKGGRDSLIIR

-290 DKKVE
+290 DKKME
-295 GIADIRDESD
+295 GISDIRDESD
-305 REGLRVSIMLK
+305 REGLRVAIMLK

-340 NLVAIVNNRPE
+340 NLVAIVHNRPE

-358 LYHFLEHRREVIL
+358 LHHFLEHRREVIL

-388 DGLLIALDWLD
+388 EGFLIALDWLD
-399 AVITMIRAAATPPEA
+399 AVIAMIRAAANPPEA
-414 KQQLMAGLFILKPQR
+414 KQQLMAGLFILAAQP
-429 GETLEESRSRYSL
+429 GATLEETRSRYAL
-442 SEIQAQAILDMRL
+442 SELQAQAILEMRL
-455 QRLTGLERQKIIQE
+455 QRLTGLERQKIINE
-469 AAELKATIQ
+469 AAEVRATIQ
-478 RLMKILAE
+478 RLLQILAE
-486 EAEVK
+486 EAQVK
-491 ALIAQELTDL
+491 ALIAQELMDL

-512 IVPLAQEFT
+512 IVPQAQEFT

-536 HRGYI
+536 HRSYI

-549 RSQRRGGKGRMGMV
+549 RSQRRGGKGRMGMI

-576 STHTVFLVFTNKGR
+576 STHSFFLVFTNKGR

-606 QGKAIVNLLNLG
+606 QGKAIVNLLPFGEGEKLATILPVREFTPG
-618 PEEKAATTLPI
+618 P
-629 KEFSPGVSLIMATQ
+629 SLVMATQ

-649 TDLMNFQRPRSG
+649 TDLMNFQRPRSAG
-661 GLIAVSLDE
+661 IIALSLDPE
-670 GDELVG
+670 DELVSAALSEPDQSI
-676 VSLAE
+676 V
-681 AGQEILMGTRQG
+681 IGTRYG
-693 KIIRFPVAQVRDV
+693 KIIRFPSAEVRDM
-706 GRGARGVRGIQVAE
+706 GRAARGVKGMEVAPE
-720 DDRVVGMEVIRP
+720 DRVVGMEVLRP
-732 EGTILTVTDRG
+732 GGTILTVTERG
-743 FGKRTKPEKYPAQ
+743 FGKRTDPKKYPEHHRKGQ
-756 RRGGLGRLGLRITSR
+756 GVKGLDITKR
-771 NGQIMGI
+771 NGPIMAI
-778 LQVHEDDEIMLVTDG
+778 LQVNEDDEIMLVTDG
-793 GKVLRLPVRG
+793 GKILRMIAKG
-803 ISVIGRITQGVKLM
+803 ISLIGRVTQGVKLM
-817 DAEREERVVS
+817 DLEAEERVVS
-827 LAKVAEKTDD
+827 LAKVAEKSDD
-837 GEAEP
+837 GEPEP
-842 EADLG
+842 DLG
-847 LS
+847 IS

>member
-1 MNDNKQPSLFTMMET
+1 MNDKQPSLFTMTET

-96 DAIVRMAQDFSL
+96 DAMVRMAQDFSL

-113 DGQGNFGSIDGDA
+113 DGQGNFGSIDGDS

-141 HEILQDLEKDTVD
+141 HELLQDLDKDTVD

-189 TNIPPHSLDEVCAAL
+189 TNIPPHNLDEVCDAL
-204 LATLSNPDIT
+204 LATLNNPDIS
-214 LEELMA
+214 LEELMT

-231 FIYGAE
+231 FIYGAD
-237 GIGEAYRTG
+237 GIAEAYRTG

-251 LRAKVI
+251 IRAKVS
-257 VERKGGRDSLIIR
+257 VEHKGGRDSLIIR

-290 DKKVE
+290 DKKME

-305 REGLRVSIMLK
+305 REGLRVAIMLK

-340 NLVAIVNNRPE
+340 NLVGIVHNRPE

-358 LYHFLEHRREVIL
+358 LHHFLEHRREVIV

-378 KQAEARAHIL
+378 KHAEARAHIL
-388 DGLLIALDWLD
+388 EGFLIALDWLD
-399 AVITMIRAAATPPEA
+399 AVIAMIRAAANPPEA
-414 KQQLMAGLFILKPQR
+414 KQQLMGGLFILAAQP
-429 GETLEESRSRYSL
+429 GVTLEETRNKYTL
-442 SEIQAQAILDMRL
+442 SEIQAQAILEMRL
-455 QRLTGLERQKIIQE
+455 QRLTGLERQKIINE
-469 AAELKATIQ
+469 AAEVKATIQ
-478 RLMKILAE
+478 RLLQILAE
-486 EAEVK
+486 EARVK
-491 ALIAQELTDL
+491 ALIAQELTEL

-512 IVPLAQEFT
+512 IVPQAQEFT

-536 HRGYI
+536 LRSYI

-549 RSQRRGGKGRMGMV
+549 RSQRRGGKGRMGMI

-576 STHTVFLVFTNKGR
+576 STHSFFLVFTNKGR

-606 QGKAIVNLLNLG
+606 QGKAIVNLLPFGEGEKLATILPVREFTPG
-618 PEEKAATTLPI
+618 P
-629 KEFSPGVSLIMATQ
+629 SLVMATQ
-643 RGIIKK
+643 RGIVKK
-649 TDLMNFQRPRSG
+649 TDLMNFQRPRTG
-661 GLIAVSLDE
+661 GLIALSLDPE
-670 GDELVG
+670 DELVSAALSEPDQSI
-676 VSLAE
+676 V
-681 AGQEILMGTRQG
+681 IGTRYG
-693 KIIRFPVAQVRDV
+693 KIIRFPSAEVRDM
-706 GRGARGVRGIQVAE
+706 GRAARGVKGMEVAPE
-720 DDRVVGMEVIRP
+720 DRVVGMEVLRP
-732 EGTILTVTDRG
+732 GGTILTVTERG
-743 FGKRTKPEKYPAQ
+743 FGKRTDPKKYPEHHRKGQ
-756 RRGGLGRLGLRITSR
+756 GVKGLDITKR
-771 NGQIMGI
+771 TGPIMSI
-778 LQVHEDDEIMLVTDG
+778 LQVNEDDEIMLVTDG
-793 GKVLRLPVRG
+793 GKILRMIAKG
-803 ISVIGRITQGVKLM
+803 ISLIGRVTQGVKLM
-817 DAEREERVVS
+817 DLEAEERVVS
-827 LAKVAEKTDD
+827 LAKVAEKSDD
-837 GEAEP
+837 GEPEP
-842 EADLG
+842 DLG
-847 LS
+847 IS

>member
-1 MNDNKQPSLFTMMET
+1 MTET

-26 IRKSYLEYALSVII
+26 IQKSYLEYALSVII

-96 DAIVRMAQDFSL
+96 DAMVRMAQDFSL

-113 DGQGNFGSIDGDA
+113 DGQGNFGSIDGDS

-141 HEILQDLEKDTVD
+141 HELLQDLEKDTVD

-189 TNIPPHSLDEVCAAL
+189 TNIPPHSLDEVCGAL
-204 LATLSNPDIT
+204 LATLHNPDIT

-220 LIPGPDFPTGG
+220 IIPGPDFPTGG

-237 GIGEAYRTG
+237 GIAEAYRTG

-251 LRAKVI
+251 LRAKVN
-257 VERKGGRDSLIIR
+257 VEHKGGRDSLIIR

-290 DKKVE
+290 DKKIE
-295 GIADIRDESD
+295 GISDIRDESD
-305 REGLRVSIMLK
+305 REGLRVAIMLK

-325 NQLYIHTNMQVTFGI
+325 NQLYMHTNMQVTFGI
-340 NLVAIVNNRPE
+340 NLVAIVHNRPE

-358 LYHFLEHRREVIL
+358 LHHFLEHRREVIL

-388 DGLLIALDWLD
+388 EGFLIALDWLD
-399 AVITMIRAAATPPEA
+399 AVISMIRAAATPPEA
-414 KQQLMAGLFILKPQR
+414 KQQLMAGLFILAAAP
-429 GETLEESRSRYSL
+429 GATLEETRGKYAL
-442 SEIQAQAILDMRL
+442 SEIQAQAILEMRL
-455 QRLTGLERQKIIQE
+455 QRLTGLERQKIINE
-469 AAELKATIQ
+469 AEEVRATIR
-478 RLMKILAE
+478 RLRQILAE

-491 ALIAQELTDL
+491 ALIVQELTDL
-501 KERYGDGRRTE
+501 KERFGDGRRTE
-512 IVPLAQEFT
+512 IVPQAQEFT

-536 HRGYI
+536 HRSYI

-549 RSQRRGGKGRMGMV
+549 RSQRRGGKGRMGMI

-576 STHTVFLVFTNKGR
+576 STHSFFLVFTNKGR

-606 QGKAIVNLLNLG
+606 QGKAIVNLLPFGEGEKLATILPVREFIPG
-618 PEEKAATTLPI
+618 P
-629 KEFSPGVSLIMATQ
+629 SLVMATQ

-661 GLIAVSLDE
+661 GIIALSLDAE
-670 GDELVG
+670 DELVSAALSEPDQSI
-676 VSLAE
+676 V
-681 AGQEILMGTRQG
+681 IGTRLRQDHPLPLG
-693 KIIRFPVAQVRDV
+693 PRSGTWAGPP
-706 GRGARGVRGIQVAE
+706 GASRAWKWPR
-720 DDRVVGMEVIRP
+720 
-732 EGTILTVTDRG
+732 
-743 FGKRTKPEKYPAQ
+743 RTGWWAWKCCVPAAP
-756 RRGGLGRLGLRITSR
+756 SS
-771 NGQIMGI
+771 
-778 LQVHEDDEIMLVTDG
+778 
-793 GKVLRLPVRG
+793 P
-803 ISVIGRITQGVKLM
+803 
-817 DAEREERVVS
+817 
-827 LAKVAEKTDD
+827 
-837 GEAEP
+837 
-842 EADLG
+842 
-847 LS
+847 